1 MISNFSFRS
10 MQTMKTVLFSL
21 IVFLLVN
28 KVYGQSKFYPTLA
41 VTISNDTIEGFISY
55 SKMKQSPSKITFLLR
70 QDDFTSEI
78 NQDKIALFKF
88 QNSDNQFLFKTFE
101 IEKFARNENNGY
113 ENTSAY
119 RSRQKIFKKKSAFIK
134 QISKGEVNLYEF
146 IDDDNVLYLLVEY
159 KGKIEELVFHTVYTI
174 KGIIQFRYFEVK
186 LNEILQKKT
195 CMDFNSNYFLNLN
208 YNVKD
213 IESLIDKYN
222 ICFATPEKPKSEVIQ
237 QPKETI
243 LPVIKVEQTSHLNT
257 EINKVSE
264 QNKVQDKKDN
274 IVFFADKD
282 SLELGT
288 STFINWDIPNEENV
302 VLSYSLDNTNFEI
315 ISNSYFRKG
324 KHRITPKSLTFY
336 RISYNNTEKIIK
348 INVKLP
354 IIKKP
359 LIEYFY
365 FEKDE
370 VKLGES
376 TTLKWSVL
384 NAKEIILETSIN
396 GINWSVEENTT
407 FGSIGEKLIS
417 PKRKV
422 FYRIVADTPLSTL
435 ILNVN

>member
-1 MISNFSFRS
+1 
-10 MQTMKTVLFSL
+10 MKTALCCLIIFL
-21 IVFLLVN
+21 IVN
-28 KVYGQSKFYPTLA
+28 KSCGQSMFYSGLA
-41 VTISNDTIEGFISY
+41 VTVSNDTIKGFISY
-55 SKMKQSPSKITFLLR
+55 SKNKQSPSKITFLR
-70 QDDFTSEI
+70 KYNDFTSEI
-78 NQDKIALFKF
+78 NQDKIIFF
-88 QNSDNQFLFKTFE
+88 EFHDPRYHTDNQFIFKTFE
-101 IEKFARNENNGY
+101 IEILNRY
-113 ENTSAY
+113 ENIKFENIYKYSVREKVLKT
-119 RSRQKIFKKKSAFIK
+119 KSAFIK

-146 IDDDNVLYLLVEY
+146 IDDDNELRLLVENE
-159 KGKIEELVFHTVYTI
+159 GKIEELIYHRIMTTGLVELRQFQ
-174 KGIIQFRYFEVK
+174 IQLRR
-186 LNEILQKKT
+186 ILYKT
-195 CMDFNSNYFLNLN
+195 CVNLKTNYFSEIY

-213 IESLIDKYN
+213 IKSLVDKYN
-222 ICFATPEKPKSEVIQ
+222 ICFATSEKIRSEVIQ

-243 LPVIKVEQTSHLNT
+243 LPVTKVEQTSILNT

-264 QNKVQDKKDN
+264 QNKVQDKVDN
-274 IVFFADKD
+274 IFFFADKYI
-282 SLELGT
+282 LELGT
-288 STFINWDIPNEENV
+288 STFINWDIPNADNI
-302 VLSYSLDNTNFEI
+302 VLSYSLDSTNFGI

-336 RISYNNTEKIIK
+336 KISYNNTEKVIK

-396 GINWSVEENTT
+396 GINWSVEENAS
-407 FGSIGEKLIS
+407 FASIGEKIIS

-422 FYRIVADTPLSTL
+422 FYRLVADAPLSTL
-435 ILNVN
+435 IINVKDN

>member
-10 MQTMKTVLFSL
+10 MQTMKTVLCSL

-28 KVYGQSKFYPTLA
+28 KVYGQSKFYPALA
-41 VTISNDTIEGFISY
+41 VTVSNDTIEGFISY
-55 SKMKQSPSKITFLLR
+55 LKIKQSPSKITFLLR
-70 QDDFTSEI
+70 QDDYTSAI
-78 NQDKIALFKF
+78 NQDKITLFKF
-88 QNSDNQFLFKTFE
+88 QDSDNQFLFKTFE
-101 IEKFARNENNGY
+101 IEKLD
-113 ENTSAY
+113 
-119 RSRQKIFKKKSAFIK
+119 RSRKIEFENVLKYSQRQKVLKTKSAFIK

-146 IDDDNVLYLLVEY
+146 IDDDNELHLLVENE
-159 KGKIEELVFHTVYTI
+159 GKIEALIYHTIITKTGFVELRQFE
-174 KGIIQFRYFEVK
+174 IQLK
-186 LNEILQKKT
+186 KILYKT
-195 CMDFNSNYFLNLN
+195 CIDFNSNYFLNSN
-208 YNVKD
+208 YKVKD
-213 IESLIDKYN
+213 IKSLVDKYN
-222 ICFATPEKPKSEVIQ
+222 ICFATSEKPKSEVVEQ
-237 QPKETI
+237 TKETI
-243 LPVIKVEQTSHLNT
+243 PPVTKVEQTSILNT

-264 QNKVQDKKDN
+264 QNKVQDKIDN
-274 IVFFADKD
+274 IFFFADKYI
-282 SLELGT
+282 LELGT
-288 STFINWDIPNEENV
+288 STFINWDIPNADNI
-302 VLSYSLDNTNFEI
+302 VLSYSLDSTNFEI

-336 RISYNNTEKIIK
+336 KISYNNTEKVIK

-396 GINWSVEENTT
+396 GINWSVEENAS
-407 FGSIGEKLIS
+407 FASIGEKIIS